1 MYFSYWQFHLCIS
14 FHSHIYCKHT
24 FDWTYIR
31 YVCRRTGSR
40 LLDAGPGSFIKIADD
55 DTFERTFVKTDSIS
69 VVSSFV
75 YFDND
80 MVVLSG
86 TETVTPR
93 KQIINMVSATLVRIT
108 EKEFIAGIK
117 EHNAAF
123 NVPKAI
129 QVPMISDEVPE
140 YNGTFPTEE
149 QWYGELMNDTSC
161 TTTVEM
167 FVIYIQTATYDQ
179 HISNFGCITT
189 I

>member
-1 MYFSYWQFHLCIS
+1 MNTMVRICVDIYFSYWQFHLCIS
-14 FHSHIYCKHT
+14 FRHIST
-24 FDWTYIR
+24 AGTP

-40 LLDAGPGSFIKIADD
+40 LLDACPGNFINITADN
-55 DTFERTFVKTDSIS
+55 TFERTFVKTDPVS

-75 YFDND
+75 FFDND
-80 MVVLSG
+80 MAVLSG

-108 EKEFIAGIK
+108 DKEFIAGIK

-149 QWYGELMNDTSC
+149 QWCGELMNDTS
-161 TTTVEM
+161 
-167 FVIYIQTATYDQ
+167 YTASPYQEPDVQ
-179 HISNFGCITT
+179 L
-189 I
+189 